1 MMLTARSSCLVPRRV
16 LQPRQWNVSMRRW
29 GTRWWLVLIFLPL
42 ASRSMRMNEGIGL
55 RQLVDYYYVL
65 ISDDLSLIRDRV
77 QKELKELGLWVKPL
91 KQLKSY
97 VWKIFKGKGAFDLDK
112 AIKDIENLLK
122 KYSLLNEEYK
132 VI

>member
-1 MMLTARSSCLVPRRV
+1 MVVGAHIPS
-16 LQPRQWNVSMRRW
+16 
-29 GTRWWLVLIFLPL
+29 F

-77 QKELKELGLWVKPL
+77 QKELGLWVKPL

-122 KYSLLNEEYK
+122 K
-132 VI
+132 

>member
-77 QKELKELGLWVKPL
+77 QKELGLWVKPL

-122 KYSLLNEEYK
+122 K
-132 VI
+132 

>member
-1 MMLTARSSCLVPRRV
+1 
-16 LQPRQWNVSMRRW
+16 
-29 GTRWWLVLIFLPL
+29 
-42 ASRSMRMNEGIGL
+42 MNEGIGL

-91 KQLKSY
+91 KLLKSY

-122 KYSLLNEEYK
+122 K
-132 VI
+132 

>member
-91 KQLKSY
+91 KLLKSY
-97 VWKIFKGKGAFDLDK
+97 VWKIFKCKGAFDLDK

-122 KYSLLNEEYK
+122 K
-132 VI
+132 

>member
-1 MMLTARSSCLVPRRV
+1 
-16 LQPRQWNVSMRRW
+16 
-29 GTRWWLVLIFLPL
+29 
-42 ASRSMRMNEGIGL
+42 MNEGIGL

-91 KQLKSY
+91 KLLKSY
-97 VWKIFKGKGAFDLDK
+97 VWKIFKCKGAFDLDK

-122 KYSLLNEEYK
+122 K
-132 VI
+132 